1 MLSTENNAYGIRNR
15 VPIGSIEEL
24 EFVVKDREARTGLA
38 GATFV
43 GEMSDAVVSYHI
55 STCGH
60 GFDVAPCDAGPARFF
75 VPADFVDHMI
85 GHLIVAG
92 RLYGFLN

>member
-1 MLSTENNAYGIRNR
+1 
-15 VPIGSIEEL
+15 
-24 EFVVKDREARTGLA
+24 
-38 GATFV
+38 
-43 GEMSDAVVSYHI
+43 MSDAVVSYHI

-60 GFDVAPCDAGPARFF
+60 GFDVAACDSGPARFF

-92 RLYGFLN
+92 RLYGSLN